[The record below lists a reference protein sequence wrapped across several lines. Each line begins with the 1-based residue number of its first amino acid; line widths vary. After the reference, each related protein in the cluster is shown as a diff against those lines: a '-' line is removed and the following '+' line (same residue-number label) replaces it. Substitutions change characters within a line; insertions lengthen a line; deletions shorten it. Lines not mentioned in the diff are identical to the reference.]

1 MLICKQNKAIFLQHN
16 NVLNSIFQVFDR
28 DKDGYITAQEL
39 QMVMASLG
47 ENLTQE
53 ELNEMI
59 RAADTDGD
67 GRVNYEG
74 EYTLINKMFNE

>member
-1 MLICKQNKAIFLQHN
+1 MLICKQNKAIFLQRN

-74 EYTLINKMFNE
+74 EYALINKMLNE

>member
-74 EYTLINKMFNE
+74 EYALINKMLNE